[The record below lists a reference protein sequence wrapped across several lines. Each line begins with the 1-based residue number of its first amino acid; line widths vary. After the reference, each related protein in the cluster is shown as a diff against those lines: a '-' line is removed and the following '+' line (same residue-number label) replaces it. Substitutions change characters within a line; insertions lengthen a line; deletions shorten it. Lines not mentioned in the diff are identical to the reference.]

1 LTNSFQKILVCIDG
15 SDKSIEAAYYSISIA
30 KKTKAQLVFLN
41 VIGTEPWYYGEKAYE
56 WGSPEKLNKVYE
68 NEKAKIQKIFDDI
81 NEKAKAEGIT
91 SKSKIL
97 IIPRTEGIVKPIVN
111 YAEEEEIDLIVV
123 GTRGRTGIKK
133 LLLGSIANG
142 LVTYA
147 HCAVIVVK

>member
-1 LTNSFQKILVCIDG
+1 MNGASLKNSTRC
-15 SDKSIEAAYYSISIA
+15 
-30 KKTKAQLVFLN
+30 T
-41 VIGTEPWYYGEKAYE
+41 
-56 WGSPEKLNKVYE
+56 

-81 NEKAKAEGIT
+81 SEKAKVGGIT

-142 LVTYA
+142 VVTYA